1 MAVIASSYITAA
13 QPNEYLRKK
22 SEDLSSGMEV
32 IVGSE
37 KIYCQKML
45 PEFYQRRDFEL
56 AWSAADKKEMIEI
69 IDGASEEG
77 LQPDDYHFETIRQFI
92 ARFSTPTEK
101 AELDLLLTDA
111 FLLYASHFLNGKVN
125 PETVDSEWK
134 AIRREGNAREFLERA
149 ISKKRIKEDLQ
160 SLESQHAGY
169 SALKSALQK
178 YKEIK
183 INGAWSLIPIGETL
197 KIGGADSIRVP
208 LLIDRLLA
216 TQDLTQRP
224 SNRIIYSESIAESVK
239 KYQQRNGLETD
250 GNLGKMTT
258 TMLNVSVDERIDQ
271 IKINLERY
279 RWISKEL
286 GTHYVLVNIADYSMQ
301 VLKNEKLT
309 FKEKV
314 IVGKPFRKTPVFS
327 SKMSYMVVNP
337 TWTVPPTILFNDI
350 LPEVKKNP
358 GYLATKN
365 IRVLQGQGSSVSII
379 DPYTID
385 WTALSRGNFPYIL
398 RQDPG
403 PINAL
408 GVVKFMFPNQYNVYI
423 HDTPSKELFE
433 RSDRAFSSG
442 CIRLNNPLSF
452 AKYLLQEDPKWNEER
467 LNKVIANGMEQSIML
482 DKPLNVHILYLT
494 SWVDNGQVHFRN
506 DLYQRD
512 KPVLDALNS
521 KPPSF

>member
-1 MAVIASSYITAA
+1 M
-13 QPNEYLRKK
+13 
-22 SEDLSSGMEV
+22 
-32 IVGSE
+32 
-37 KIYCQKML
+37 
-45 PEFYQRRDFEL
+45 
-56 AWSAADKKEMIEI
+56 
-69 IDGASEEG
+69 
-77 LQPDDYHFETIRQFI
+77 
-92 ARFSTPTEK
+92 
-101 AELDLLLTDA
+101 
-111 FLLYASHFLNGKVN
+111 
-125 PETVDSEWK
+125 
-134 AIRREGNAREFLERA
+134 
-149 ISKKRIKEDLQ
+149 
-160 SLESQHAGY
+160 
-169 SALKSALQK
+169 KSALQK